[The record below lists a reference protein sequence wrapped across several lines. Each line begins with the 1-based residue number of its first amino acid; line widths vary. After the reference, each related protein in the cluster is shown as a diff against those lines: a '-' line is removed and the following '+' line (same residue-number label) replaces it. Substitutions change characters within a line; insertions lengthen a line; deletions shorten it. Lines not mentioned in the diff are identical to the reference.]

1 MLFYVV
7 VAAKKLDLNDLRTA
21 GWIFDMGSS
30 VHEPWYQFY
39 SYLGELFFLNIRVP
53 VANEIWFVDFSKV
66 RYSVLWSTLPT
77 QFAL

>member
-1 MLFYVV
+1 MVFYVV

-39 SYLGELFFLNIRVP
+39 SYFGEIFFSFRAFVCIM
-53 VANEIWFVDFSKV
+53 VANENMVRRFCQSKI
-66 RYSVLWSTLPT
+66 
-77 QFAL
+77 